1 MKKIAFYVEGLTE
14 QFFINKLLIEI
25 AGQKNIEIEL
35 LQFQGARRGYKMDIY
50 PRTTSQAVN
59 PQHHALI
66 LDCVGDGGVKPR
78 ILEDYQ
84 RLFSSGYSEII
95 GLLDLYPRIDLAK
108 FENEL
113 INGTIR
119 NGRTITQTLPANTDI
134 IVAVNEVES
143 WFLSECTH
151 FTCID
156 YTLTNSLIISKIDFD
171 PCKDDMTLRP
181 HPAMDLH
188 AIYQLAK
195 KSYMNNQ
202 GKKSKKRVER
212 TVECLNYTDI
222 YISLRYNITKLD
234 QLISKIDNFLT

>member
-35 LQFQGARRGYKMDIY
+35 RQFQGARRGYKTDIY
-50 PRTTSQAVN
+50 PRTTSQPVN

-78 ILEDYQ
+78 MMEDYR
-84 RLFSSGYSEII
+84 RLFSCGYSDII
-95 GLLDLYPRIDLAK
+95 GLLDLYPRTDLVR
-108 FENEL
+108 FEDKL
-113 INGTIR
+113 INGTTI
-119 NGRTITQTLPANTDI
+119 NGRTIIQPLPTNTDI

-156 YTLTNSLIISKIDFD
+156 NILTNSLIISSMNFD
-171 PCKDDMTLRP
+171 PCKDDMTLRS

-188 AIYQLAK
+188 RVYQLAS
-195 KSYMNNQ
+195 KSYMDNQ
-202 GKKSKKRVER
+202 GKKRKGMIER
-212 TVECLNYTDI
+212 TVECLDYTEI
-222 YISLRYNITKLD
+222 YINLCYKITKLN

>member
-35 LQFQGARRGYKMDIY
+35 RQFQGARRGHRTDIY
-50 PRTTSQAVN
+50 PRTTSQPVN

-84 RLFSSGYSEII
+84 RLFSRGYSEII
-95 GLLDLYPRIDLAK
+95 GLLDLYPRADLTR

-113 INGTIR
+113 VNGTII
-119 NGRTITQTLPANTDI
+119 NGRTITQPLPINTEI
-134 IVAVNEVES
+134 IVAVDEVES

-156 YTLTNSLIISKIDFD
+156 NVLTNSLIISNMNFD
-171 PCKDDMTLRP
+171 PCTDDMTLRS

-188 AIYQLAK
+188 TIYQLANH
-195 KSYMNNQ
+195 SYMDSQ
-202 GKKSKKRVER
+202 GKKRKRRIER
-212 TVECLNYTDI
+212 TVECLDYADI
-222 YISLRYNITKLD
+222 YIMLRYRITKLN